1 MEVIVL
7 AGGMG
12 TRLRELVKDVPKP
25 MAPIKGKP
33 FLVYLINWIILFQVK
48 KIVFAVG
55 YKADIIKEYFGD
67 SFHDIPIVY
76 VEEKQPLG
84 TGGAITNALNYVAG
98 AQVTIIN
105 GDTYFPID
113 LELFNAFHQKS
124 GSQLSIALKEMT
136 DFERYGS
143 VDISGNTIIGFQE
156 KQPIEKGFINGGIY
170 IVNKAFLQNLNLPS
184 QFSFEQTVLE
194 KEVLT
199 GKLKAMA
206 FSDPFIDIGVPV
218 DYKKACADL

>member
-12 TRLRELVKDVPKP
+12 TRLRELIKDVPKP

-33 FLVYLINWIILFQVK
+33 FLVYLLNWVIQFPVK
-48 KIVFAVG
+48 RIVFAVG
-55 YKADIIKEYFGD
+55 YKADVIKEYFGN
-67 SFHDIPIVY
+67 SFHNIPVIY
-76 VEEKQPLG
+76 AEEKEPLG
-84 TGGAITNALNYVAG
+84 TGGAITNALNFVTS

-113 LELFNAFHQKS
+113 LKSFNAFHQKS
-124 GSQLSIALKEMT
+124 DSQLSIALKEMT

-143 VDISGNTIIGFQE
+143 VELAGEVITGFKE
-156 KQPIEKGFINGGIY
+156 KQPIKKGFINGGIY
-170 IVNKAFLQNLNLPS
+170 ILNRAFLQNLNLPS
-184 QFSFEQTVLE
+184 EFSFEQAVLE

-206 FSDPFIDIGVPV
+206 FDDTFIDIGVPV
-218 DYKKACADL
+218 DYKKACAEL

>member
-25 MAPIKGKP
+25 MAPINGKP
-33 FLVYLINWIILFQVK
+33 FLVYLTNWIIKFPVT

-55 YKADIIKEYFGD
+55 YKADVIKDYFGD
-67 SFHDIPIVY
+67 SFHNIPIVY
-76 VEEKQPLG
+76 AEEKEPLG
-84 TGGAITNALNYVAG
+84 TGGAITNALSFVTG
-98 AQVTIIN
+98 DQVTIIN

-113 LELFNAFHQKS
+113 LESFNAFHQKS
-124 GSQLSIALKEMT
+124 GGQLSIALKEMT

-143 VDISGNTIIGFQE
+143 VDFSGDVITGFKE
-156 KQPIEKGFINGGIY
+156 KQPIKKGFINGGIY
-170 IVNKAFLQNLNLPS
+170 ILNKAFLQNLNLPS
-184 QFSFEQTVLE
+184 QFSFEQKVLE

-199 GKLKAMA
+199 GKLKGMA
-206 FSDPFIDIGVPV
+206 FNDTFIDIGVPV
-218 DYKKACADL
+218 DYKKACAEL

>member
-33 FLVYLINWIILFQVK
+33 FLVYLINWIIQFPVK

-55 YKADIIKEYFGD
+55 YKADVIKDYFGN
-67 SFHDIPIVY
+67 SFHNIPIVY
-76 VEEKQPLG
+76 AEEKEPLG
-84 TGGAITNALNYVAG
+84 TGGAITNALKYISS

-105 GDTYFPID
+105 GDTYFPIN

-143 VDISGNTIIGFQE
+143 VELAGEVITGFKE
-156 KQPIEKGFINGGIY
+156 KQPIQKGFINGGIY
-170 IVNKAFLQNLNLPS
+170 ILNTAFLQNMNLPL
-184 QFSFEQTVLE
+184 QFSFEQTVFE
-194 KEVLT
+194 KEVLS
-199 GKLKAMA
+199 GELKAMA
-206 FSDPFIDIGVPV
+206 FNDTFIDIGVPV
-218 DYKKACADL
+218 DYKKACAEL

>member
-1 MEVIVL
+1 MEVIIL

-33 FLVYLINWIILFQVK
+33 FLDYLLNWVMQYPVK
-48 KIVFAVG
+48 KFVFAVG
-55 YKADIIKEYFGD
+55 YKADVIKEYFGN
-67 SFHDIPIVY
+67 SFQNIPIIY
-76 VEEKQPLG
+76 AEENQPLG
-84 TGGAITNALNYVAG
+84 TGGAITNALSFVSSAE
-98 AQVTIIN
+98 VTIIN

-124 GSQLSIALKEMT
+124 GSSLSIALKEMT

-143 VDISGNTIIGFQE
+143 VDLAGNVITAFKE
-156 KQPIEKGFINGGIY
+156 KQPIKKGFINGGIY
-170 IVNKAFLQNLNLPS
+170 ILNRAFLQNLNLPL

-199 GKLKAMA
+199 GKLNAMV
-206 FSDPFIDIGVPV
+206 FNDTFIDIGVPI
-218 DYKKACADL
+218 DYKMACEKL